1 MPQLMIGV
9 VVLAIA
15 LTVGLE
21 VMDAFATNI
30 ESAEFEPAAENTTT
44 VCNGFGGCG
53 GGSSYLIVAPVAAL
67 LSIGIGVV
75 IGGVA
80 HIRKDNTPDST
91 PTGPTV
97 ESVKQRYV
105 DGEIRTEIKLEQELS
120 DVLDPTV
127 DASTITEIDD
137 LLDNNDDSD

>member
-80 HIRKDNTPDST
+80 HIQKQRTPET

-97 ESVKQRYV
+97 ESVKQRYI